1 MVDKLL
7 NLILRVASRCHA
19 SLLAATKGGWG
30 KGAGVVDM
38 FLLITRGRKTGRE
51 LRTPLV
57 YATLDDAYIIAAS
70 YRGNPFHPAWYW
82 NLVAQEEALVHV
94 GGTVRRVK
102 VIELEGE
109 ERANAWAA
117 LVSTFSRFASYEHTT
132 TRKIP
137 VFKLLPLDE

>member
-1 MVDKLL
+1 MLDKLL
-7 NLILRVASRCHA
+7 NLILRVVSRWHA
-19 SLLAATKGGWG
+19 RLLAATKGGWG

-38 FLLITRGRKTGRE
+38 FLLITRGRNTGRE

-57 YATLDDAYIIAAS
+57 YTTLDDAYIIAAS

-94 GGTVRRVK
+94 GGAERRVK

-117 LVSTFSRFASYEHTT
+117 LVSTFSGFASYEHSTR
-132 TRKIP
+132 RKIP
-137 VFKLLPLDE
+137 VFKLLPMD